1 MKKYLFML
9 IVVLAAAFNNFIFAN
24 NIIASYP
31 AGNELV
37 SDAASGK
44 VKELYITKVGSVD
57 EIRLVNLWT
66 FTGLIPGQDSKAID
80 GNYYTRLDGWF
91 TKVPFKGA
99 ANDNRANW
107 LNDEWIR
114 KDTSVVK

>member
-9 IVVLAAAFNNFIFAN
+9 IVAVAAAFNNFIFAN

-44 VKELYITKVGSVD
+44 VKELDITKVGSVD
-57 EIRLVNLWT
+57 EIGLVNPWNLAGLKPKT
-66 FTGLIPGQDSKAID
+66 GSKALDGNNFTGLHE
-80 GNYYTRLDGWF
+80 WF
-91 TKVPFKGA
+91 TSTNYKGA
-99 ANDNRANW
+99 IAGGLVANW
-107 LNDEWIR
+107 LSENWIH
-114 KDTSVVK
+114 K